1 MEDEPSIRLMTTR
14 ILRREGYTV
23 LEAANGD
30 EALQVATAHARQT
43 IHLLLSDL
51 VMTVGDAGQAYSSFR
66 SPLHLP
72 PLFSRS

>member
-30 EALQVATAHARQT
+30 EALQVATAHARTKRPCNDRGGRRPGVQFIQQPFT
-43 IHLLLSDL
+43 PASL
-51 VMTVGDAGQAYSSFR
+51 VLKVLNQEE
-66 SPLHLP
+66 
-72 PLFSRS
+72 